1 MYDDGTVEDVT
12 EDVEIAGFDSD
23 TAGEKTIVVTYGG
36 LEDSFTVT
44 VVRSEEPDTP
54 VLTELRV
61 TEPEKLEYQIGE
73 TLDLDGFKVEAVYD
87 DGTVEDVTEDVE
99 ITGFD
104 SDTPGEKTVIVSYGG
119 LEESFTVTVIQT
131 EDPTTPGGSDE
142 DPTTPGGSDEDPT
155 TPGSSNEDPAAPGD
169 GGGSLTPSDSG
180 EKDSAVQTG
189 DETSFGM
196 YVVLLAAAGAAMGV
210 VVKKRKTTE

>member
-1 MYDDGTVEDVT
+1 MT

>member
-1 MYDDGTVEDVT
+1 MLFRSVEDVT

-142 DPTTPGGSDEDPT
+142 DPTTPG
-155 TPGSSNEDPAAPGD
+155 SSNEDPAAPGD